1 MFLTDVI
8 VSHLVS
14 EVGIIGL
21 FMLWVMY
28 QVYSPGWMPKTK
40 LQKIAGDIE
49 SEVRETKH
57 LLVSTIT
64 VLRAVVR
71 TNDEVDT
78 ERVDDYLVENGVEP
92 DDFIRERDLPSSANK
107 TDNPGD
113 D

>member
-1 MFLTDVI
+1 MPLVDVI
-8 VSHLVS
+8 LSHLVS
-14 EVGIIGL
+14 EVGVVGL
-21 FMLWVMY
+21 FIIWVLY
-28 QVYSPGWMPKTK
+28 QVYSPEWMPNTK
-40 LQKIAGDIE
+40 FQQVASDIE

-78 ERVDDYLVENGVEP
+78 DKVDEYLVENGVEP
-92 DDFIRERDLPSSANK
+92 DDFIRDAHLPNH
-107 TDNPGD
+107 DRNPGD

>member
-1 MFLTDVI
+1 MPLVDVI

-14 EVGIIGL
+14 EVGVVGL
-21 FMLWVMY
+21 FILWVLY
-28 QVYSPGWMPKTK
+28 QVYSPDWMPNTK
-40 LQKIAGDIE
+40 FQQVAEDIE

-71 TNDEVDT
+71 TNEEVDT
-78 ERVDDYLVENGVEP
+78 DKVDEYLVENGVEP
-92 DDFIRERDLPSSANK
+92 DDFIRDIDLPTNDSH
-107 TDNPGD
+107 NPSD